1 MSRIGK
7 RPIQIPSGVKV
18 DIKGQHIHV
27 EGPKGKLDLE
37 AHHRV
42 KVAIADGQV
51 TVSRVSDSRMDRSLH
66 GLTRSLVNNMVLGV
80 KEEFSKTLEIEGLGF
95 RADLKGKNLEL
106 ALGFSH
112 KITFPIPEGVK
123 IETPKP
129 TIVVVKGI
137 DKHLVGQVA
146 ANIRAFYK
154 PEPYK
159 GKGIRYSG
167 EQIRRKA
174 GKTAGSK

>member
-7 RPIQIPSGVKV
+7 KPIQIPSGVKV
-18 DIKGQHIHV
+18 DVKGQRVHV
-27 EGPKGKLDLE
+27 EGPKGKLDFE
-37 AHHRV
+37 AHHRIKVALQDGNV
-42 KVAIADGQV
+42 KVD
-51 TVSRVSDSRMDRSLH
+51 RVSDSRMDRSLH
-66 GLTRSLVNNMVLGV
+66 GLTRTLINNMVVGV
-80 KEEFSKTLEIEGLGF
+80 KDEFSKTLEIEGLGF

-106 ALGFSH
+106 SLGFSH

-129 TIVVVKGI
+129 TIIIVKGI

-146 ANIRAFYK
+146 ANIRDFYK

-159 GKGIRYSG
+159 GKGIRYAG
-167 EQIRRKA
+167 EQIKRKA
-174 GKTAGSK
+174 GKTAGK